1 MPLTNTITIRT
12 LVVDDEPLARQRV
25 VSLLKNY
32 PEIQMIGECRNGEE
46 AIEAINSKKPDLI
59 FLDIEM
65 PGMDGFG
72 VVSNI
77 DLNYKPFI
85 IFATAYNQYALK
97 AFNIHAIDY
106 LLKPFDDDRF
116 DEALKLAEQQIKL
129 KNSSNFNEKL
139 LRLIGEFNAEP
150 EEYIRQF
157 KIKLRGREKFIKTED
172 LQFIEAEGNYLMLH
186 HENGRDLFRS
196 TMSSVEKELN
206 PNRFLRIH
214 RSYFVNTIYVKDIRY
229 ISNNEYKVTLK
240 NGKEIVSGRSYKEAI
255 KSYLSLSETS

>member
-172 LQFIEAEGNYLMLH
+172 LHFIEAEGNYLMLH

>member
-1 MPLTNTITIRT
+1 MSLTNSLQIRT

-32 PEIQMIGECRNGEE
+32 PEILVIGESRNGEE
-46 AIEAINSKKPDLI
+46 AIADINSKKPDLI

-65 PGMDGFG
+65 PGTDGFG

-106 LLKPFDDDRF
+106 LLKPFDDERF
-116 DEALKLAEQQIKL
+116 DEALQIAKEQIKQRH
-129 KNSSNFNEKL
+129 SSQFNEKL
-139 LRLIGEFNAEP
+139 IKLINEFNTEP
-150 EEYIRQF
+150 EKYVRQF
-157 KIKLRGREKFIKTED
+157 KIKLRGREKFIPTESI
-172 LQFIEAEGNYLMLH
+172 FYIEAEGNYLMLH

-196 TMSSVEKELN
+196 TMAAVEKELN
-206 PNRFLRIH
+206 PNQFLRIH
-214 RSYFVNTIYVKDIRY
+214 RSYFVNTYYMKNIRY
-229 ISNNEYKVTLK
+229 ISNNEYKVSLK
-240 NGKEIVSGRSYKEAI
+240 DGKEIVSGRSYKDLI
-255 KSYLSLSETS
+255 KSYLSIAES

>member
-139 LRLIGEFNAEP
+139 LRLISEFNAEP

-172 LQFIEAEGNYLMLH
+172 LHFIEAEGNYLMLH

>member
-1 MPLTNTITIRT
+1 MALTNLSIRT

-32 PEIQMIGECRNGEE
+32 PEIQLIGECRNGEE
-46 AIEAINSKKPDLI
+46 AVEAINNKKPDLI

-72 VVSNI
+72 VVQNI
-77 DLNYKPFI
+77 NLSYKPFI

-116 DEALKLAEQQIKL
+116 DEALQIAKQQISL

-139 LRLIGEFNAEP
+139 LNLINEFNTSTDQ
-150 EEYIRQF
+150 YIRQF
-157 KIKLRGREKFIKTED
+157 KIKLRGREKFVKTED
-172 LQFIEAEGNYLMLH
+172 LLFIEAEGNYLMLH

-196 TMSSVEKELN
+196 TMASIEKELN
-206 PNRFLRIH
+206 PNHFLRIH
-214 RSYFVNTIYVKDIRY
+214 RSYFINTVYVKSIKY
-229 ISNNEYKVTLK
+229 ISNNEYKVILK
-240 NGKEIVSGRSYKEAI
+240 NGKEIISGRSYKEAI
-255 KSYLSLSETS
+255 KSFLSLSEIS

>member
-1 MPLTNTITIRT
+1 MSLTNSLQIRT

-32 PEIQMIGECRNGEE
+32 PEILVIGESRNGEE
-46 AIEAINSKKPDLI
+46 AIADINSKKPDLI

-65 PGMDGFG
+65 PGTDGFG

-106 LLKPFDDDRF
+106 LLKPFDDERF
-116 DEALKLAEQQIKL
+116 DEALQIAKEQIKQRH
-129 KNSSNFNEKL
+129 SSQFNEKL
-139 LRLIGEFNAEP
+139 IKLINEFNTEP
-150 EEYIRQF
+150 EKYVRQF
-157 KIKLRGREKFIKTED
+157 KIKLRGREKFIPTESIYY
-172 LQFIEAEGNYLMLH
+172 IEAEGNYLMLH

-196 TMSSVEKELN
+196 TMAAVEKELN
-206 PNRFLRIH
+206 PNQFLRIH
-214 RSYFVNTIYVKDIRY
+214 RSYFVNTYYMKNIRY
-229 ISNNEYKVTLK
+229 ISNNEYKVSLK
-240 NGKEIVSGRSYKEAI
+240 DGKEIVSGRSYKDLI
-255 KSYLSLSETS
+255 KSYLSIAEN

>member
-1 MPLTNTITIRT
+1 MPLTNKQTIRT

-32 PEIQMIGECRNGEE
+32 SEIQLIGECRNGEE
-46 AIEAINSKKPDLI
+46 AVEAINSKKPDLI

-65 PGMDGFG
+65 PGLDGFG

-77 DLNYKPFI
+77 QLNYKPFI

-97 AFNIHAIDY
+97 AFDIHAIDY

-116 DEALKLAEQQIKL
+116 DEALEIAKKQIKL

-139 LRLIGEFNAEP
+139 LNLISEFNTEP
-150 EEYIRQF
+150 EKYIRQF
-157 KIKLRGREKFIKTED
+157 KIKLRGREKFVQTED
-172 LQFIEAEGNYLMLH
+172 LHFIEAEGNYLMLH

-196 TMSSVEKELN
+196 TMSSVEEELN

-214 RSYFVNTIYVKDIRY
+214 RSYFVNTLYVKNIRY
-229 ISNNEYKVTLK
+229 ISNNEYKVSLK
-240 NGKEIVSGRSYKEAI
+240 NGKEIVSGRSYKESI
-255 KSYLSLSETS
+255 KSFLSMTETH

>member
-1 MPLTNTITIRT
+1 MTLNNANTIRT

-32 PEIQMIGECRNGEE
+32 PEIQLVGECRNGEE
-46 AIEAINSKKPDLI
+46 AVEAINSKKPDLI

-77 DLNYKPFI
+77 DLKYKPFI

-106 LLKPFDDDRF
+106 LLKPFDDERF
-116 DEALKLAEQQIKL
+116 DEALEIAKQQIKL
-129 KNSSNFNEKL
+129 KNSLNFNDKL
-139 LRLIGEFNAEP
+139 LQLISEFNTTP
-150 EEYIRQF
+150 EKYIRQF
-157 KIKLRGREKFIKTED
+157 KIKLRGREKFVKTED
-172 LQFIEAEGNYLMLH
+172 LHYIEAEGNYLMLH

-196 TMSSVEKELN
+196 TMAAVEKELN

-214 RSYFVNTIYVKDIRY
+214 RSYFVNTVYVKNIRY
-229 ISNNEYKVTLK
+229 ISNNEYKVNLK

-255 KSYLSLSETS
+255 KSFLSLTEAP

>member
-1 MPLTNTITIRT
+1 MPLTNNLQIRT

-32 PEIQMIGECRNGEE
+32 PEIQLIGECRNGEE
-46 AIEAINSKKPDLI
+46 AVTDINNKKPDLI

-77 DLNYKPFI
+77 DLKYKPFI

-106 LLKPFDDDRF
+106 LLKPFDDERF
-116 DEALKLAEQQIKL
+116 DEALEIAKKQIKH
-129 KNSSNFNEKL
+129 KNSSNFNE
-139 LRLIGEFNAEP
+139 RLIKLIDEFNTQP
-150 EEYIRQF
+150 DQYIKQF
-157 KIKLRGREKFIKTED
+157 KIKLRGREKFIRTED
-172 LQFIEAEGNYLMLH
+172 LHFIEAEGNYLMLH
-186 HENGRDLFRS
+186 HVTGRDLFRS
-196 TMSSVEKELN
+196 TMGSVEKELN

-214 RSYFVNTIYVKDIRY
+214 RSYFVNTLFVKSIRY
-229 ISNNEYKVTLK
+229 ISNNEYKVCLK
-240 NGKEIVSGRSYKEAI
+240 NGKEIISGRSYKEAI
-255 KSYLSLSETS
+255 KSYLSLAETL

>member
-1 MPLTNTITIRT
+1 MPLTNVTTIRT
-12 LVVDDEPLARQRV
+12 IVVDDEPLARQRII
-25 VSLLKNY
+25 SLLKDY
-32 PEIQMIGECRNGEE
+32 PEIQLIGECRNGHE
-46 AIEAINSKKPDLI
+46 AVEAINSKKPDLI

-77 DLNYKPFI
+77 DLNYKPII

-116 DEALKLAEQQIKL
+116 DEALNIAKKQILL
-129 KNSSNFNEKL
+129 KNNSDFNDKL
-139 LRLIGEFNAEP
+139 LSLITEFNTGP
-150 EEYIRQF
+150 EKYIRQF
-157 KIKLRGREKFIKTED
+157 KIKLRGREKFIKTEN
-172 LQFIEAEGNYLMLH
+172 LHYIEAEGNYLMLH

-196 TMSSVEKELN
+196 TMASIEKELN
-206 PNRFLRIH
+206 PNRFIRIH

-229 ISNNEYKVTLK
+229 LSNNEYKVSLK
-240 NGKEIVSGRSYKEAI
+240 NGKEIISGRSFKESI
-255 KSYLSLSETS
+255 KSYLSHSETN